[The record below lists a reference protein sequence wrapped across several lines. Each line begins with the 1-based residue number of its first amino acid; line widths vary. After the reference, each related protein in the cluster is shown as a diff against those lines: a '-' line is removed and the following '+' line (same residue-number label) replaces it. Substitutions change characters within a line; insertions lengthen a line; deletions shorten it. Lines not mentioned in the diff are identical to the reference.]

1 MPGAMVGSIASSP
14 SVDLSALPA
23 PTLVA
28 QPDFETR
35 LAAKVA
41 RLTGLYPDY
50 NALVESD
57 PAFKLLLADS
67 YDELNLAQAFNE
79 VAKAR
84 LLAFAEGRD
93 LDQLGALVDCPRLV
107 VTPATATAPA
117 VMEGDPAYKRRI
129 QLAPHQFSVAG
140 PEQAYIYHAL
150 SASGAVADATA
161 TSPAPADIRALV
173 LQVLAANGASA
184 GLTVAMTAALDAADW
199 PGDVRVTVLSN
210 APGGVADAG
219 LLATVNAALQGDVRP
234 LTDRVIVQP
243 AQRVDFAIVAELYVF
258 AGPDQT
264 LILDTA
270 RASLAAHLAG
280 IRKLG
285 RDVARS
291 AIIAALHVGNVQRVN
306 LISPPNDIAISDAQI
321 GNPTSVSVTIGGTE
335 L

>member
-1 MPGAMVGSIASSP
+1 MVGSIASSP

-41 RLTGLYPDY
+41 RLTGLYPAFT
-50 NALVESD
+50 ALVESD
-57 PAFKLLLADS
+57 PAYKLLLADS

-84 LLAFAEGRD
+84 LLAFAEGSD
-93 LDQLGALVDCPRLV
+93 LDQLGAMVDCPRLV
-107 VTPATATAPA
+107 VTPATATAPT

-184 GLTVAMTAALDAADW
+184 GLTAAMTAALDAADW
-199 PGDVRVTVLSN
+199 PGDVRVTVLSS

-219 LLATVNAALQGDVRP
+219 LLATVDAALLGDVRP

-243 AQRVDFAIVAELYVF
+243 AQRVDFTIVAELYVF

-270 RASLAAHLAG
+270 RASLDAHLTSV
-280 IRKLG
+280 RKLG
-285 RDVARS
+285 RDIARS
-291 AIIAALHVGNVQRVN
+291 AIMAALHVGNVQRVN
-306 LISPPNDIAISDAQI
+306 LISPANDIAISDAQI
-321 GNPTSVSVTIGGTE
+321 GNPTSVMVTLGGTE

>member
-1 MPGAMVGSIASSP
+1 MVGSIASSP

-35 LAAKVA
+35 LAGKVA
-41 RLTGLYPDY
+41 RLVGVYPAFD
-50 NALVESD
+50 ALVESD
-57 PAFKLLLADS
+57 PAYKLLLANS

-84 LLAFAEGRD
+84 LLAFAEGED

-107 VTPATATAPA
+107 VTPATGTAPA
-117 VMEGDPAYKRRI
+117 VMEGDAAYKRRI

-150 SASGAVADATA
+150 SASGSVADATA

-173 LQVLAANGASA
+173 LQVLAANGASEA
-184 GLTVAMTAALDAADW
+184 LTTAMTAALDAADW
-199 PGDVRVTVLSN
+199 PGDVRVTVLAATAS
-210 APGGVADAG
+210 GIADAA
-219 LLATVNAALQGDVRP
+219 LLAAVDTALQGDVRP
-234 LTDRVIVQP
+234 LTDRVIVQA
-243 AQRVDFAIVAELYVF
+243 AQRIDFAIVAEIYVF

-270 RASLAAHLAG
+270 RASLAAHLTS

-306 LISPPNDIAISDAQI
+306 LISPADDIPISDAQI
-321 GNPTSVSVTIGGTE
+321 GNPTSINVTLGGTE
-335 L
+335 R